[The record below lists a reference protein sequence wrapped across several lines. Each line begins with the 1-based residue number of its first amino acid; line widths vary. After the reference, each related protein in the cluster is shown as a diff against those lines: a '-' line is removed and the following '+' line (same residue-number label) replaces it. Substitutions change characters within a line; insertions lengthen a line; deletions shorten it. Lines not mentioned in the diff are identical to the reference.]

1 MCGVK
6 FYEYLK
12 IMNVKQSQRTE
23 GALAGRTSGE
33 RRVARAQKLL
43 AARTTFCQSNL
54 IAENFN
60 SSVKLFFFIISLKHS
75 PKTTVFIAAVNRICS
90 PQKFA
95 SSVLPDNAVERN
107 FYRLI
112 SLRYFGF

>member
-1 MCGVK
+1 
-6 FYEYLK
+6 
-12 IMNVKQSQRTE
+12 MNVKQSRRTE

-33 RRVARAQKLL
+33 RRAARAKKLL

-60 SSVKLFFFIISLKHS
+60 SSAKLFFFHISKALS
-75 PKTTVFIAAVNRICS
+75 QNYRVYSRCESDVCS
-90 PQKFA
+90 PRKFA

-112 SLRYFGF
+112 SLRYFGV